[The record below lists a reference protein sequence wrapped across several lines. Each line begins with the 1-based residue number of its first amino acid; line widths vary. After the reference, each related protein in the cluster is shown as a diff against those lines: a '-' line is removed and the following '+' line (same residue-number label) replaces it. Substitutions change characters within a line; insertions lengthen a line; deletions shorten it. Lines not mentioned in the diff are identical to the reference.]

1 MNTAAPS
8 CYTPPTDGLQVGSG
22 IDSHGF
28 YVLRYSSKD
37 RTLIR
42 HYDNGKRIV
51 EHAPAAYFLA
61 R

>member
-1 MNTAAPS
+1 MTTAAPTR
-8 CYTPPTDGLQVGSG
+8 YTPPTDGLQVGSG

-42 HYDNGKRIV
+42 HYDSGKLVV
-51 EHAPAAYFLA
+51 EQAPPAYFLP